1 MGTPGQ
7 QPTARGFDRQGR
19 NNRMIRPE
27 HVTSNTEETQGHQK
41 MEKPESASSV
51 TLSSNDSGKPE
62 PLAQH
67 HWNILAS
74 ESGIQ
79 REVIELRGYC
89 TVAKKSHVKKL
100 GFKDAQCNVPALLIP
115 IYNVLGEIA
124 LYQTRPDNPR
134 IKAGK
139 PIKYETLAGSLMA
152 LDCHP
157 SIRHQLQDPKIP
169 LWITEGIKKGDCL
182 VSHKCCAIALLGVWN
197 WRGTNEQGG
206 KTALPDW
213 ESIALNERLVFLA
226 FDSDV
231 MVKRGVYQAL
241 ARLSGF
247 LTHRGARVQY
257 IYLPGGE
264 TGTKLGVDDYL
275 VQGHTIADLLAL
287 ATGQLQEPLL
297 TEEQSKAGRPTIQVN
312 GRFLREI
319 VDDALDALQ
328 KANDPPTIFRRGSTI
343 VRMQTNPVL
352 AAETLTIVT
361 LKGRLDRIADCMVL
375 TEKGDTPT
383 RPPSDVVADI
393 LAHINPPFP
402 VLNGISLVPLFVPDG
417 RLLTTEGYDPEYGLF
432 LGLREL
438 GDVRGTMPVAR
449 ARPLILEELLGDFP
463 FVDDASKAHIV
474 ALLLLPFVRQMIQGP
489 TPLHLIHAPTRGTG
503 KGLLADVAALVTLGV
518 PAPVMSLTGQE
529 EETEKRITAMLLSG
543 TSLILLD
550 NVTTIRS
557 ASLAA
562 VLTASEWQGRRLGQS
577 EMVRA
582 PNNAVWMATGNNVE
596 LSDEISRR
604 VVTIRLDSKMEQPE
618 RRTGF
623 RYPNLAGWVKEHR
636 AKLVSACL
644 SLIQTWIDAGR
655 PPGVATL
662 GRFEQWTQ
670 VLGGILQV
678 CGIPGF
684 LDDRQW
690 VHTEADQDT
699 RAWEA
704 FCDAW
709 YERYG
714 ELVITAK
721 DLFVVAKERS
731 LLLTLWGG
739 RSTIAAQQ
747 RLGHALADRRDR
759 LFGRYYIRSAER
771 ASSGNNAYRLD
782 IHQTDLDKTPKTPE
796 SQTDCS
802 ARATQ
807 SGNGAGTSSV
817 SGVSDQGD
825 LNLHNREVI
834 DLVN

>member
-1 MGTPGQ
+1 MK
-7 QPTARGFDRQGR
+7 
-19 NNRMIRPE
+19 RPE
-27 HVTSNTEETQGHQK
+27 HVTSNTEETHGHRK
-41 MEKPESASSV
+41 MEKSESGSSV
-51 TLSSNDSGKPE
+51 TSSSNDSGKPE
-62 PLAQH
+62 ALAQH
-67 HWNILAS
+67 HWNMLTS

-79 REVIELRGYC
+79 REVIEFRGYC
-89 TVAKKSHVKKL
+89 TVAKKSYVKKL
-100 GFKDAQCNVPALLIP
+100 GFKDTQCNVPALLIP

-124 LYQTRPDNPR
+124 LYQTRPDYPR

-139 PIKYETLAGSLMA
+139 PIKYETLAGSVMA

-157 SIRHQLQDPKIP
+157 SIRHQLLNPNIP
-169 LWITEGIKKGDCL
+169 LWITEGIKKGDSL
-182 VSHKCCAIALLGVWN
+182 LSHGCCAIALLGVWN

-213 ESIALNERLVFLA
+213 ESIALNGRLVYLA

-231 MVKRGVYQAL
+231 MVKQGVYQAL

-275 VQGHTIADLLAL
+275 VQGHTVADLLAL
-287 ATGQLQEPLL
+287 ATEQIQPPLP
-297 TEEQSKAGRPTIQVN
+297 TEEQAKGDRPTIQVN

-343 VRMQTNPVL
+343 VRMQTHPVL

-375 TEKGDTPT
+375 TEKGETPA

-402 VLNGISLVPLFVPDG
+402 VLNGISLVPLFVPDS
-417 RLLTTEGYDPEYGLF
+417 RLLTREGYDPEYGLF

-438 GDVRGTMPVAR
+438 ENVRGTMPVDQAR
-449 ARPLILEELLGDFP
+449 QLILEELLGDFP
-463 FVDDASKAHIV
+463 FVDEASKAHII

-489 TPLHLIHAPTRGTG
+489 TPLHLLHAPTRGTG
-503 KGLLADVAALVTLGV
+503 KGLAADVAALVTLGV
-518 PAPVMSLTGQE
+518 PAPVMALTGQE
-529 EETEKRITAMLLSG
+529 DETEKRITAMLLSG

-550 NVTTIRS
+550 NVTAIRS
-557 ASLAA
+557 PSLAA
-562 VLTASEWQGRRLGQS
+562 VLTASEWHGRRLGQS

-596 LSDEISRR
+596 LSDEIARR

-618 RRTGF
+618 QRTKF
-623 RYPNLAGWVKEHR
+623 RHPNLVGWVKEHR
-636 AKLVSACL
+636 SELVCACL
-644 SLIQTWIDAGR
+644 SLIQSWIDAGR

-670 VLGGILQV
+670 VLGGILQI
-678 CGIPGF
+678 CEIPGF

-699 RAWEA
+699 RAWKA

-714 ELVITAK
+714 ELVVTAK

-759 LFGRYYIRSAER
+759 LFGRFYIRSAER
-771 ASSGNNAYRLD
+771 ASSGNNAYRLEVS
-782 IHQTDLDKTPKTPE
+782 QTDLDKTPKTPE
-796 SQTDCS
+796 SQTNS
-802 ARATQ
+802 SPTATQ
-807 SGNGAGTSSV
+807 SANGIGV
-817 SGVSDQGD
+817 SGVSGVSGQRHLY
-825 LNLHNREVI
+825 LNNPEVI